1 METWGFVGMG
11 SIEGFWVGYG
21 NRDDDVDFDLD
32 VNEGLEWWMKE
43 DLVIYILLVFL
54 KCGTL

>member
-43 DLVIYILLVFL
+43 DLVIYILLVF
-54 KCGTL
+54 KMCM

>member
-11 SIEGFWVGYG
+11 LIEGFWVGYG
-21 NRDDDVDFDLD
+21 NRDDDVNFDLD

-43 DLVIYILLVFL
+43 DLCNIL
-54 KCGTL
+54 KI

>member
-11 SIEGFWVGYG
+11 SIEEFWVGYG

-32 VNEGLEWWMKE
+32 VNEGAWVMNERRFG
-43 DLVIYILLVFL
+43 YIHITGF
-54 KCGTL
+54 